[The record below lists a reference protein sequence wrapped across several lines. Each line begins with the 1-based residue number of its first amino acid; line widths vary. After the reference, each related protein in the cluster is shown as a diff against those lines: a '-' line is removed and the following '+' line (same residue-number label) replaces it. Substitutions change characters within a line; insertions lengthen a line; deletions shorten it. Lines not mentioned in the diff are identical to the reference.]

1 MTRHLA
7 IENTETTQSENQAW
21 AYRTALRRE
30 RAAATGAGY
39 LLVFNQIVRVH
50 RGRGTVKGPIDQAS
64 YSRPSPAGTRIGNS
78 AGLSIF
84 ACSLTSLT
92 ETSGSKAQSAELHT

>member
-1 MTRHLA
+1 MA

-50 RGRGTVKGPIDQAS
+50 RGRGTVKGPIDRAS
-64 YSRPSPAGTRIGNS
+64 YSCPSPAGTRIGNS

-84 ACSLTSLT
+84 ACSLT
-92 ETSGSKAQSAELHT
+92 EISGSKAQSAELHT